1 MKKIVFSIFILFLT
15 SGCWNYIELN
25 EYSIVTG
32 IAIDKSED
40 GYKVSTLISN
50 IPKGNNGTENG
61 SSNSDIVVYEG
72 YGKSIAEALKDVG
85 LISPKELYLNSFYT
99 MVISEEVARD
109 GINNVLD
116 FFLKYSSSR
125 NNFNIIIAKN
135 CKAKDT
141 LKIMTSITNY
151 PSQSISDNIK
161 STSKLQ
167 GFVKSIN
174 FDELISIILKDG
186 IDPSLST
193 ITIVGNIEDGFTK
206 ENLESSEP
214 KAYIKLDNQAI
225 FRGDKLIMFANYS
238 ESVGINMINNKINEM
253 VFEVPHNNGF
263 VVIDTIK
270 FHSSI
275 KTSIE
280 NNKPVVNIFLNGDA
294 RIIETNGKINIED
307 NDVLS
312 EIQKE
317 ANEMIKQYVISAIKI
332 SVNNKTDILGIGN
345 KFNQNHP
352 NYFKQVKNNWYET
365 LKYVEFNIYSNLK
378 INSIVSAKNS
388 LEVSYDR

>member
-1 MKKIVFSIFILFLT
+1 MKKIVFSFFIIFFT
-15 SGCWNYIELN
+15 SGCWNYKELN

-50 IPKGNNGTENG
+50 VPKGNSGTENS

-72 YGKSIAEALKDVG
+72 NGKSIAEALKDVG

-174 FDELISIILKDG
+174 FDDLISIILKDG

-225 FRGDKLIMFANYS
+225 FRGDKLILFANYF
-238 ESVGINMINNKINEM
+238 ESVGINMINNQINEM
-253 VFEVPHNNGF
+253 VFEVPYNNGF
-263 VVIDTIK
+263 AVIDTIK
-270 FHSSI
+270 LHSSI

-280 NNKPVVNIFLNGDA
+280 SNKPVVNIFLEGDA

-307 NDVLS
+307 SNVLS
-312 EIQKE
+312 KIQKE
-317 ANEMIKQYVISAIKI
+317 ANDKIKQYVISAIEVSI
-332 SVNNKTDILGIGN
+332 NNNADILGIGN
-345 KFNQNHP
+345 KFYQNHP
-352 NYFKQVKNNWYET
+352 NYFKQVKNNWYEI